1 MLLDAGIKDVLWP
14 YTFLSIALSVPF
26 SAPLQ
31 ASTDTPPQVRQLLTF
46 FLSHLASA
54 VFRSR
59 FPPDKTPGPMRSKI
73 PPELRPVYRALRAW
87 LRGWAGYLEQHY
99 RSPAEIAE
107 DNWHWGAEL
116 RWWPGTPELARLAH
130 QMPFRVVPRQPGWVR
145 VSWYYDIKEMFPD
158 ARVHPEMYVH
168 LQLEPDGSLKI
179 GDVRRKWGMENMCF
193 VEWNSQRISL
203 WPSADDETLS
213 AIAVQHLLSTREQ
226 YPYLRVIERPSAER
240 RTVRLHRANLLK
252 SHNRPRPLRIY
263 LRLRHIYLLAAKFWF
278 RLHYRFLRLHYPFLL
293 STPVRERLAVTCAT
307 VVCVAVLALAVCA
320 VWWAWTAAIAERVGY
335 VSGRVVDGVVAWAGE
350 HPLVGLVA
358 GWASAAV
365 GALPMRAFWAA
376 TLPVWGPFWLVKSV
390 LMGVWWL
397 ATALLWTA
405 MAGMR
410 WGALGVRVHVKA
422 AAAALQSC
430 LVRENIA

>member
-1 MLLDAGIKDVLWP
+1 MADA
-14 YTFLSIALSVPF
+14 SSV
-26 SAPLQ
+26 Q
-31 ASTDTPPQVRQLLTF
+31 
-46 FLSHLASA
+46 
-54 VFRSR
+54 
-59 FPPDKTPGPMRSKI
+59 
-73 PPELRPVYRALRAW
+73 
-87 LRGWAGYLEQHY
+87 
-99 RSPAEIAE
+99 
-107 DNWHWGAEL
+107 
-116 RWWPGTPELARLAH
+116 
-130 QMPFRVVPRQPGWVR
+130 
-145 VSWYYDIKEMFPD
+145 
-158 ARVHPEMYVH
+158 
-168 LQLEPDGSLKI
+168 
-179 GDVRRKWGMENMCF
+179 F

-226 YPYLRVIERPSAER
+226 YPYLRVIGTSSPLSPYSNPNPNSPSSHTAERPSAER

-278 RLHYRFLRLHYPFLL
+278 RLHYRFLRLQYPFLL

-307 VVCVAVLALAVCA
+307 VVCVAVLAVAVCA

-358 GWASAAV
+358 GRASAAV
-365 GALPMRAFWAA
+365 GALPMRGFWAA
-376 TLPVWGPFWLVKSV
+376 MLPVWGPFWLVKIV
-390 LMGVWWL
+390 LLGVWWL

-430 LVRENIA
+430 SVRENIA